1 VADQDAK
8 RGYHAPTLVEYGSIA
23 KLTQAGT
30 SLDGGGG
37 GGGGGGGIMI
47 MIMIGL

>member
-1 VADQDAK
+1 MDHGSAK
-8 RGYHAPTLVEYGSIA
+8 RAYRSPSLVNYGSIA

-37 GGGGGGGIMI
+37 GGGIGIMI
-47 MIMIGL
+47 MIMVGL